1 MEYIFYLILI
11 LYFKHNGKSSTNIIL
26 AEVTLNTVPKRII
39 DHLSWRNNVCDMV
52 PAIRKKIVVI
62 VL

>member
-39 DHLSWRNNVCDMV
+39 DHLS
-52 PAIRKKIVVI
+52 
-62 VL
+62 